1 MRALLRPHHARGA
14 LALGLLTLVALLAPA
29 TSAWAGVL
37 APEGGGS
44 PNADGIRELYLII
57 AGIALVIFV
66 VVMGLLLYALRRF
79 RASSGAVPVQIH
91 GNTRLEIAWTIGA
104 ALILVVIATVTFIKL
119 PGIRNPPNSG
129 ADGLQTL
136 TNGSFVAAKAERQL
150 PPNGKS
156 LEIDVTGQQYVWR
169 YTYADN
175 DKVNLNNVFSY
186 EEMVVPTDTTVTL
199 TIRSQDVAHSWW
211 IPRLGGKF
219 DAIPGSTNYT
229 WFKISKP
236 GVYTGQCAELCGR
249 NHANMTARV
258 RAVPPAEFEAWYAD
272 QKAAIIAANKAA
284 AATRAQIDADAADRL
299 KSAAAQGGKAP
310 VVDALALGRQIFTAG
325 NPATQAVSCASCH
338 TLKAAGA
345 AGKVGPNLDAMLGG
359 DDAAGIREMIV
370 DPNKE
375 VPKPYV
381 KGVMPADYGKKL
393 SAKELD
399 ALVKFV
405 FASTRGK

>member
-1 MRALLRPHHARGA
+1 MRALVRPHHARGA
-14 LALGLLTLVALLAPA
+14 LALGLIASVALLAPA
-29 TSAWAGVL
+29 TSAWAGVI

-44 PNADGIRELYLII
+44 PNADGIRDLYLII
-57 AGIALVIFV
+57 GGIALVIFFGV
-66 VVMGLLLYALRRF
+66 LGLLFYTLRRF
-79 RASSGAVPVQIH
+79 RARKGALAIQIH

-104 ALILVVIATVTFIKL
+104 ALILVAIAVVTFVKL
-119 PGIRNPPNSG
+119 PEIRNPPNSG
-129 ADGLQTL
+129 AAGLQGT
-136 TNGSFVAAKAERQL
+136 FVAAKAEQLL

-156 LEIDVTGQQYVWR
+156 LEIEVNGQQYLWR
-169 YTYADN
+169 YTYADT
-175 DKVNLNNVFSY
+175 DKANLNNVFAY

-229 WFKISKP
+229 WFKIHEP

-272 QKAAIIAANKAA
+272 QKAAITAANRAA
-284 AATRAQIDADAADRL
+284 AATRLQQEADAADRA
-299 KSAAAQGGKAP
+299 KSTVAEQPAA
-310 VVDALALGRQIFTAG
+310 VDPLVEGRQLFVAG
-325 NPATQAVSCASCH
+325 NPATGALACSSCH
-338 TLKAAGA
+338 VLKAASA
-345 AGKVGPNLDAMLGG
+345 AGTAGPNLDAALAA
-359 DDAAGIREMIV
+359 DDAAAIREMIV

-375 VPKPYV
+375 IPKGYA
-381 KGVMPADYGKKL
+381 KGIMPATYGKSL
-393 SAKELD
+393 TAEQLD

-405 FASTRGK
+405 YASTHGK